1 MRLIDA
7 DALID
12 EIKYITG
19 QDTIMWFD
27 DRKIKRGQ
35 EVNMGAFIEC
45 MPTIDPV
52 KRGKWLVKKDTP
64 SGELYTVCSVCET
77 EIQWRNRHGLLLRVD
92 MENAKYCPNCGAL
105 MDERSEE

>member
-27 DRKIKRGQ
+27 DRKIKREQ
-35 EVNMGAFIEC
+35 EVNMAAFIGRAQ
-45 MPTIDPV
+45 TIDAVPV
-52 KRGKWLVKKDTP
+52 VRCKECKWWR
-64 SGELYTVCSVCET
+64 EET
-77 EIQWRNRHGLLLRVD
+77 DHTCRKWGGASPRNANG
-92 MENAKYCPNCGAL
+92 YCDDG
-105 MDERSEE
+105 ERSEDGHTD